1 MSASDEKS
9 VPFTMGGA
17 LFGARTMIP
26 LVLSATVFGAVYGV
40 LARDA
45 GLSLAETVLMS
56 ATVFA
61 GASQLIAIQLWA
73 APLPVLPILIATLA
87 VNSRMLLMG
96 ASMRPWFIH
105 ITAKQAYG
113 SFFFLTDGNWAMAMK
128 EYFNCYRDA
137 AFLIGSGLALYVGW
151 VASAAIGYGMGGMV
165 GDPRVFG
172 LDVLLP
178 IFFGSLLA
186 AMWKGRGD
194 LLPWGVAAA
203 VAILAS
209 QFLPGHWYILVGG
222 FVGSLTGL
230 VRYRQPMGG
239 GAGGSRV
246 A

>member
-1 MSASDEKS
+1 MSPRDPI
-9 VPFTMGGA
+9 PFTTGGA
-17 LFGARTMIP
+17 LYGARKMIP

-96 ASMRPWFIH
+96 ASMRPWFTRIS
-105 ITAKQAYG
+105 TKQAYG

-128 EYFNCYRDA
+128 EYFNGYRDA
-137 AFLIGSGLALYVGW
+137 AFLLGSGLALYIGW
-151 VASAAIGYGMGGMV
+151 VASAAIGYGMGSMV
-165 GDPRVFG
+165 GDPKIYG

-178 IFFGSLLA
+178 IFFGALLA
-186 AMWKGRGD
+186 AMWKGKSD
-194 LLPWGVAAA
+194 LLPWGVAAL
-203 VAILAS
+203 VASLAS
-209 QFLPGHWYILVGG
+209 TFLPGHWYILIGG
-222 FVGSLTGL
+222 FAGSLTGL
-230 VRYRQPMGG
+230 LRYREPGH
-239 GAGGSRV
+239 V
-246 A
+246 D

>member
-1 MSASDEKS
+1 MSPRDPI
-9 VPFTMGGA
+9 PFTLDGA
-17 LFGARTMIP
+17 LYGARKMIP
-26 LVLSATVFGAVYGV
+26 LVLSSIVFGAVYGV

-96 ASMRPWFIH
+96 ASMRPWFTRIS
-105 ITAKQAYG
+105 TKQAYG

-128 EYFNCYRDA
+128 EYFNGYRDA
-137 AFLIGSGLALYVGW
+137 AFLLGSGLALYVGW
-151 VASAAIGYGMGGMV
+151 VASAAIGYGMGSMV
-165 GDPRVFG
+165 GDPRVYG

-178 IFFGSLLA
+178 IFFGALLA
-186 AMWKGRGD
+186 AMWKGKGD
-194 LLPWGVAAA
+194 LLPWGVAAGT
-203 VAILAS
+203 AILAS
-209 QFLPGHWYILVGG
+209 YLVPGHWYILIGG

-230 VRYRQPMGG
+230 LRYKEGDH
-239 GAGGSRV
+239 V
-246 A
+246 N